1 MNILSLL
8 VIAVL
13 AEAVWETLKM
23 VWDKGKV
30 SIDRIGAIVIGL
42 LIALGT
48 GFDILKIM
56 DVSINIPYIGMIL
69 TGILISRGANFVHD
83 LLGKVNNVYQNSKST
98 AVTPPTVINPGGT
111 ITNTDKL

>member
-48 GFDILKIM
+48 GFDILKIV
-56 DVSINIPYIGMIL
+56 DVPINIPYLGIIL
-69 TGILISRGANFVHD
+69 TGILISRGANFIHD
-83 LLGKVNNVYQNSKST
+83 LLGKVNNIYQDSKYKELE
-98 AVTPPTVINPGGT
+98 PIKEINPSGS
-111 ITNTDKL
+111 ITEFRE

>member
-1 MNILSLL
+1 MNILGLL

-30 SIDRIGAIVIGL
+30 SIDRVGAIAIGL

-48 GFDILKIM
+48 GFDILKM
-56 DVSINIPYIGMIL
+56 VDVPINIPYIGMIL

-83 LLGKVNNVYQNSKST
+83 LLGKVNNIYQNSK
-98 AVTPPTVINPGGT
+98 AINLIPPKEINPGGT
-111 ITNTDKL
+111 ITDFKE